1 MIVAFSRL
9 SGSESRRESEP
20 DPQLSSTLNPDH
32 NTKLPSE
39 PKMLRSEWMKHDK
52 FEPYASR
59 EFDFCLDLL
68 VLERD

>member
-1 MIVAFSRL
+1 
-9 SGSESRRESEP
+9 
-20 DPQLSSTLNPDH
+20 
-32 NTKLPSE
+32 
-39 PKMLRSEWMKHDK
+39 MLRSEWMKHDK